1 MANSALKTNESG
13 SQTETSVRRC
23 TEESERAT
31 SGDPLPNIK
40 FTKRKMRI
48 DHVKSKNKHSESQ
61 IQVVPVLSPKVFRSK
76 PATMVSSMR

>member
-13 SQTETSVRRC
+13 SQTETSVMRG
-23 TEESERAT
+23 TEESERGN

-48 DHVKSKNKHSESQ
+48 DHVKSKNKKSESQ
-61 IQVVPVLSPKVFRSK
+61 IQVVPVLSPKVFTSK
-76 PATMVSSMR
+76 PTTLVSSMR